1 MNEEQSRRDA
11 LQGAL
16 AFAASIGAMVA
27 TTVASPSTAQ
37 AQTAGEVNALLTLQ
51 RAEYEAI
58 QAYRTAEG
66 LLAAPAMGDPMASSA
81 PTVAAVAA
89 HFRGQHEAH
98 AAELGRLITAAGG
111 TPAPSTM
118 IYFTPPAGFN
128 GTVGNLIRLACN
140 KEKAAAVAYAEALK
154 TLTSSQSSGLAAAI
168 GGVETQHFIVLYLL
182 AKGVIAPGPAAGT
195 MLASLVPTAFV
206 TTQGSVNGLNT
217 LTDEAFVAAMS

>member
-16 AFAASIGAMVA
+16 AFAASIGAMLA

-81 PTVAAVAA
+81 PTVAAGAA

-128 GTVGNLIRLACN
+128 GSARSHAAYDVG
-140 KEKAAAVAYAEALK
+140 
-154 TLTSSQSSGLAAAI
+154 
-168 GGVETQHFIVLYLL
+168 
-182 AKGVIAPGPAAGT
+182 AAGT
-195 MLASLVPTAFV
+195 RS
-206 TTQGSVNGLNT
+206 
-217 LTDEAFVAAMS
+217 

>member
-27 TTVASPSTAQ
+27 TTVASPSTAN
-37 AQTAGEVNALLTLQ
+37 AQTAGEVTTLLNLQ

-66 LLAAPAMGDPMASSA
+66 LLAAPAMGDPLAAAA
-81 PTVAAVAA
+81 PTVAAVAG

-118 IYFTPPAGFN
+118 IYFTAPPGFN

-140 KEKAAAVAYAEALK
+140 KEKAAAIAYAEALK
-154 TLTSSQSSGLAAAI
+154 ALTSAQSSGLAAAI

-195 MLASLVPTAFV
+195 MLAQLVPTAFV
-206 TTQGSVNGLNT
+206 TTQNSVPGLNT
-217 LTDEAFVAAMS
+217 LTDEAFVALS